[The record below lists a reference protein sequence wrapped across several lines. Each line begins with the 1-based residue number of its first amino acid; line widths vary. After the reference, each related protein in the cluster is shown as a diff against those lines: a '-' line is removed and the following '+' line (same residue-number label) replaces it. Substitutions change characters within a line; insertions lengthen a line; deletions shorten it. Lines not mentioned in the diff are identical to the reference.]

1 MCVSISIDIIIRDIK
16 RDRRKITQRIR
27 VFLLVL
33 TRKRISLLKEGKNE
47 RRRKAAYLTINDTP
61 LPDITRSVT
70 NAGKVVP

>member
-47 RRRKAAYLTINDTP
+47 RRKKAAYLTINDTP
-61 LPDITRSVT
+61 LDITRSVT

>member
-1 MCVSISIDIIIRDIK
+1 MCVSISIDIIIKDIK

-33 TRKRISLLKEGKNE
+33 TRKLSLLKEGKNE

-61 LPDITRSVT
+61 LDITRSVT

>member
-16 RDRRKITQRIR
+16 RNRRKITQRIR

-47 RRRKAAYLTINDTP
+47 RRRKTAYLTINDTP
-61 LPDITRSVT
+61 LSDITRSVT

>member
-33 TRKRISLLKEGKNE
+33 TRKRTSLLKEGKNE
-47 RRRKAAYLTINDTP
+47 RRRKAAYLTINDIP
-61 LPDITRSVT
+61 LSDITRSVT